1 MKMKLFLAIALLI
14 ATISASAQK
23 KIEVTEL
30 PKPAQEFLEKYFS
43 YTLVEKVQKDP
54 EHGEKGYEVKLK
66 DGTEVEFWKD
76 GSYREVDGG
85 DNPIPTNFI
94 PDNIKAYVAKNH
106 PNEKITHIDY
116 GHKDLDVDLTNKI
129 DLEFTKDGK
138 ILKDKK
144 NDIKK

>member
-1 MKMKLFLAIALLI
+1 MKTKIFLAVALLVL
-14 ATISASAQK
+14 TISASAQK
-23 KIEVTEL
+23 KIEVAEL
-30 PKPAQEFLEKYFS
+30 PKPAQDFLKKHFS
-43 YTLVEKVQKDP
+43 YTTVEVAKKDA

-85 DNPIPTNFI
+85 DNPIPTEFI

-144 NDIKK
+144 ND

>member
-1 MKMKLFLAIALLI
+1 MKTKITFAAVLLGLAIA
-14 ATISASAQK
+14 ANAQK
-23 KIEVTEL
+23 RIETTDL
-30 PKPAQEFLEKYFS
+30 PKDAQQFLKEHFS
-43 YTLVEKVQKDP
+43 HTSIDIAKKDA

-85 DNPIPTNFI
+85 DKPIPTAFI
-94 PDNIKAYVAKNH
+94 PASIKDYVAKNY

-116 GHKDLDVDLTNKI
+116 GHKDLDVDLTNDI

-138 ILKDKK
+138 FLKGDK
-144 NDIKK
+144 D

>member
-1 MKMKLFLAIALLI
+1 MKKRIFLVIALL
-14 ATISASAQK
+14 ALTISASAQK
-23 KIEVTEL
+23 RIEVAEL
-30 PKPAQEFLEKYFS
+30 PKPAQDFLKKHFS
-43 YTLVEKVQKDP
+43 YTTVELAKKDA

-85 DNPIPTNFI
+85 DNPIPTAFI

-116 GHKDLDVDLTNKI
+116 GHKDLDVDLTNNI

-144 NDIKK
+144 NE

>member
-1 MKMKLFLAIALLI
+1 MKKIIIIAVMFLGF
-14 ATISASAQK
+14 TISANAQK

-30 PKPAQEFLEKYFS
+30 PKPAQDFLKKHFS
-43 YTLVEKVQKDP
+43 NREIDVVKKDA

-66 DGTEVEFWKD
+66 NGTEIEFWKD

-85 DNPIPTNFI
+85 KKPIPTAFI
-94 PDNIKAYVAKNH
+94 PAPVKDYVSKNH

-116 GHKDLDVDLTNKI
+116 GHKDLDVDLTNNI
-129 DLEFTKDGK
+129 DLEFTKEGK

-144 NDIKK
+144 DK

>member
-1 MKMKLFLAIALLI
+1 MKKRIFLAAILLF
-14 ATISASAQK
+14 ATISVSAQK
-23 KIEVTEL
+23 KIEVSEL
-30 PKPAQEFLEKYFS
+30 PKPAQDFLKEHFNH
-43 YTLVEKVQKDP
+43 TTVEVAKKDA

-85 DNPIPTNFI
+85 NNPIPTAFI

-116 GHKDLDVDLTNKI
+116 GHKDLDVDLTNNI

-144 NDIKK
+144 DD

>member
-1 MKMKLFLAIALLI
+1 MKKIIIIAVMFLGF
-14 ATISASAQK
+14 TISANAQK

-30 PKPAQEFLEKYFS
+30 PKPAQDFLKKHFS
-43 YTLVEKVQKDP
+43 NREIDVVKKDA

-66 DGTEVEFWKD
+66 DGTEIEFWKD

-85 DNPIPTNFI
+85 KKPIPTTFI
-94 PDNIKAYVAKNH
+94 PASVKDYVSKNH

-116 GHKDLDVDLTNKI
+116 GHKDLDVDLTNNI
-129 DLEFTKDGK
+129 DLEFTKEGK

-144 NDIKK
+144 DK